1 MGNSLVEVA
10 GDSARSGS
18 FLAFGMSLATVI
30 LSIGSIVAA
39 RLLGPEL
46 YGQYTLVLVG
56 PQLLFLFTDLG
67 INQGIIKLT
76 ADLRAQGEMDR
87 VAKIVNTGL
96 LLRILVGTSLSVI
109 LYVFAEP
116 FAMILLNRVE
126 MYPYLQI
133 TAILILFQ
141 ALYSTAISA
150 FVSVDR
156 AEFSAITS
164 NMQAV
169 VRTLFTILLLL
180 LGFDLL
186 GAFAGNILG
195 YAVAG
200 ICGVVILR
208 IVLPKR
214 ENVKSSTS
222 LKGDTKALV
231 QYGMPIFATFL
242 LTGFT
247 PLYQNMI
254 LAHFTTDAAIGNF
267 KAALNFATTLTLL
280 SFPIT
285 TALLSGFSKLDS
297 ITKQNVSAFFKL
309 ANKYTSLIVFPVIM
323 LLIIFSGEIVQ
334 ILYGPTYQTAA
345 VYLALYCLLYFAAGI
360 GYLNL
365 ASFYNGIG
373 ETKTTFKIGALTFV
387 LVAFLSPLLVQ
398 FFEVSGL
405 IVAFLVANVVGTAYG
420 AYIAKRKHNV
430 EFSISTVGRVF
441 IASLVSV
448 IPSVLLRLAGLQS
461 YFILIVGG
469 LIYLFVYLT
478 LVPLMNIITESELEN
493 IRHIIQ
499 RIGPLKII
507 AVRALELEQKL
518 MHIALSI
525 KRHKTASSME
535 KD

>member
-1 MGNSLVEVA
+1 MGNNLVDVA

-18 FLAFGMSLATVI
+18 FLAFGMTLSTVI

-76 ADLRAQGEMDR
+76 ADHRSRGEDSMVSR
-87 VAKIVNTGL
+87 MINTGI
-96 LLRILVGTSLSVI
+96 LLRILAGTSMSMI
-109 LYVFAEP
+109 LFVFAKP
-116 FAMILLNRVE
+116 FAAILLNRVE

-133 TAILILFQ
+133 TAIVILFQ
-141 ALYSTAISA
+141 ALYSTAVSA

-156 AEFSAITS
+156 TEFSAITA

-180 LGFDLL
+180 LGFNLL

-195 YAVAG
+195 YAVSG
-200 ICGVVILR
+200 ICGIVILKM
-208 IVLPKR
+208 VLPSRDGAKMTP
-214 ENVKSSTS
+214 SF
-222 LKGDTKALV
+222 KGDTKALV

-247 PLYQNMI
+247 PLYQNLI
-254 LAHFTTDAAIGNF
+254 LAHFATDAAIGNF
-267 KAALNFATTLTLL
+267 KAALNFTTSLSLL

-309 ANKYTSLIVFPVIM
+309 ANKYTSLIVFPIIM
-323 LLIIFSGEIVQ
+323 LLIIFSNEIVH
-334 ILYGPTYQTAA
+334 ILYGPDYQSAA
-345 VYLALYCLLYFAAGI
+345 VYLSLYCLLYFAAGI
-360 GYLNL
+360 GFLNL

-373 ETKTTFKIGALTFV
+373 ETKTTFKIGALTFGM
-387 LVAFLSPLLVQ
+387 VAVLSPLFALN
-398 FFEVSGL
+398 FEVPGL
-405 IVAFLVANVVGTAYG
+405 IVAFLIANVIGTTYG

-430 EFSISTVGRVF
+430 EFSISAVGRVF
-441 IASLVSV
+441 AASLISAV
-448 IPSVLLRLAGLQS
+448 PSILLRFFGLQWYIS
-461 YFILIVGG
+461 LIVGI
-469 LIYLFVYLT
+469 LIYFSVYLT
-478 LVPLMNIITESELEN
+478 LIPLMNIITESELEN
-493 IRHIIQ
+493 ASHIAH
-499 RIGPLKII
+499 RTGPLKII
-507 AVRALELEQKL
+507 ATKALELERKL
-518 MHIALSI
+518 MHNPQLTRRQKDRSSI
-525 KRHKTASSME
+525 E
-535 KD
+535 D